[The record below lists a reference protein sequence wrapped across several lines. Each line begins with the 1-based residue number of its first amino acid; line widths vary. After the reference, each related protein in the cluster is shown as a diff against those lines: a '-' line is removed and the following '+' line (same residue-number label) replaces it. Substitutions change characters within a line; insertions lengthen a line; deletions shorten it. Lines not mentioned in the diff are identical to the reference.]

1 MKLLIVDDSK
11 AMRMIII
18 RTLKAAGF
26 SGLET
31 IEAASGVEALDLLSK
46 ETPDLVLSD
55 WNMPEMNGIELLKQ
69 LRANGN
75 DIRFG
80 FITSESGAETLI
92 LAKEAGAEFVITKPF
107 SPEKFES
114 ILSPIFA

>member
-31 IEAASGVEALDLLSK
+31 IEAASGVDALEVLSNQ
-46 ETPDLVLSD
+46 TPDLVLPD
-55 WNMPEMNGIELLKQ
+55 WNMPDMNGIELLNT
-69 LRANGN
+69 LREAGN
-75 DIRFG
+75 TVRFG
-80 FITSESGAETLI
+80 FITSESGTDTLSQ
-92 LAKEAGAEFVITKPF
+92 AKESGAEFVITKPF
-107 SPEKFES
+107 SPEKFEAV
-114 ILSPIFA
+114 LSPILT

>member
-31 IEAASGVEALDLLSK
+31 IEAASGVDALEVLSNQ
-46 ETPDLVLSD
+46 TPDLVLPD
-55 WNMPEMNGIELLKQ
+55 WNMPDMNGIELLNT
-69 LRANGN
+69 LREAGN
-75 DIRFG
+75 TVR
-80 FITSESGAETLI
+80 FITSESGTDTLSQ
-92 LAKEAGAEFVITKPF
+92 AKESGAEFVITKPF
-107 SPEKFES
+107 SPEKFEAV
-114 ILSPIFA
+114 LSPILT